1 MLLNI
6 KTTSSPPALPT
17 QDMSAASTGN
27 NPPSTHSVFHSMP
40 PFLHNLLHLL
50 PLPME
55 TGALALQSRW
65 REWAQRPHGHQVLPS
80 LHSLTFRCWATQ
92 GGWRIRVGGNP
103 CHDTHPSSSVWVSQ
117 AVGWRAPTVEP
128 QVGIWI
134 SIQLPG
140 ATQRRTKRSL
150 YKEDAQQGAA
160 ATMGVFCFNWTLWT
174 ICAQLWVKPGTGN
187 LSLSSLNLIMEWL
200 ISMFIWI
207 K

>member
-1 MLLNI
+1 MLLDI
-6 KTTSSPPALPT
+6 KTKSSPPALPT

-27 NPPSTHSVFHSMP
+27 NPPSPHSVSHSMP
-40 PFLHNLLHLL
+40 PFLHNLLHFL

-65 REWAQRPHGHQVLPS
+65 REWGQRLHGDQVLPS
-80 LHSLTFRCWATQ
+80 LRLTFRCWATQ

-117 AVGWRAPTVEP
+117 PCAGE
-128 QVGIWI
+128 
-134 SIQLPG
+134 
-140 ATQRRTKRSL
+140 RRL
-150 YKEDAQQGAA
+150 
-160 ATMGVFCFNWTLWT
+160 
-174 ICAQLWVKPGTGN
+174 
-187 LSLSSLNLIMEWL
+187 LSHRWGSGFLSSYLAQHNAGQNGRFIKKTHNRAQRQQWECFVSTEHCEQSVGQTRNRESKSFQNRVLNLIMEGL